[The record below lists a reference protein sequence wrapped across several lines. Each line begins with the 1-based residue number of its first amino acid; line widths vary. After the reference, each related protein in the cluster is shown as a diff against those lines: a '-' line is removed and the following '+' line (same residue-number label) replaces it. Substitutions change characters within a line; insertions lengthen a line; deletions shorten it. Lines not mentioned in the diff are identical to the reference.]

1 MCWVAAIPLAVSAI
15 GAAGQMRAGADA
27 KETAALNAQI
37 AGIQA
42 QDSLSRGGVEED
54 RYRRQIA
61 QIAGAQKSVVAS
73 RNVKAGT
80 GTALDLL
87 SDTAQIGEEDALTIR
102 NESARESWGY
112 RFQADES
119 RRYGKSAY
127 RNSQYAAGSTLLT
140 GGAQAYGL
148 WRQT

>member
-1 MCWVAAIPLAVSAI
+1 MCWIALA
-15 GAAGQMRAGADA
+15 GAALGAVGQMKAGAEA
-27 KETAALNAQI
+27 KETAAINAQL
-37 AGIQA
+37 AENQSTDA
-42 QDSLSRGGVEED
+42 LARGGIEEG

-61 QIAGAQKSVVAS
+61 QIAGAQRAEIGA
-73 RNVKAGT
+73 RNVKGGS

-102 NESARESWGY
+102 NESAREAWGY
-112 RFQADES
+112 KFQADES

-140 GGAQAYGL
+140 GGAQAYGQ
-148 WRQT
+148 WKAA

>member
-1 MCWVAAIPLAVSAI
+1 MCWIALAGVALSAVGTMQQ
-15 GAAGQMRAGADA
+15 GAQA
-27 KETAALNAQI
+27 KETAAINAQI

-42 QDSLSRGGVEED
+42 EDSLKRGGVEED

-61 QIAGAQKSVVAS
+61 QIAGAQRAEIGK
-73 RNVKAGT
+73 RNVKGNS

-87 SDTAQIGEEDALTIR
+87 SDTAMIGEEDALTIR
-102 NESARESWGY
+102 NESAREAWGY

-119 RRYGKSAY
+119 KRYGKSAY
-127 RNSQYAAGSTLLT
+127 RNATAQAGGSLLT

-148 WRQT
+148 WKQA